1 MKERKRARSS
11 PSKPRRSWWRRRPA
25 EAAALAVASVAI
37 IALIAVRTAT
47 SLSSANAP
55 SPVPADVLAAGETI
69 YADTCATC
77 HGVEGEGAAQPGIP
91 APPLDG
97 SAHSWHH
104 SDSQIIGLIRDGG
117 AQMPAVGAGWSD
129 DEVEAVIAYVKTRW
143 APWQRE
149 SQPGTIGE

>member
-1 MKERKRARSS
+1 MIAIRVSTS
-11 PSKPRRSWWRRRPA
+11 VPSA
-25 EAAALAVASVAI
+25 DAS
-37 IALIAVRTAT
+37 T
-47 SLSSANAP
+47 
-55 SPVPADVLAAGETI
+55 PVPPDVLAVGETI
-69 YADTCATC
+69 YQDTCATC
-77 HGVEGEGAAQPGIP
+77 HGVDGEGAAQPGLP

-129 DEVEAVIAYVKTRW
+129 DEVEAVIAFMKARW